1 MTIIQEIATEMISSG
16 KKEIPIDH
24 IKHSLKSEG
33 IRWSKKVESEILEEL
48 NKKRIVTLET
58 YQTHIVN
65 KEQKGNNKYFKLG
78 LNS

>member
-1 MTIIQEIATEMISSG
+1 MTIIQEITSEMLTSG

-33 IRWSKKVESEILEEL
+33 IRWSKSIESEILAEL
-48 NKKRIVTLET
+48 NKKKICTLEI
-58 YQTHIVN
+58 YPTHIIN

-78 LNS
+78 